1 MLPMM
6 GNRICNQSHTNLSVK
21 DVYGELQGEKLALFS
36 TECHA
41 SLMTVRCLMCLL
53 SLLISF

>member
-6 GNRICNQSHTNLSVK
+6 GNSICNQSHTNPNVK

-36 TECHA
+36 KECHA
-41 SLMTVRCLMCLL
+41 SLMTVLCLMCLL
-53 SLLISF
+53 ISF